1 MIQILALLLGTFVV
15 VLGIEKVRE
24 RLRGRTEGA
33 AGRAGRIALAALF
46 VMTGVAHFIVTEPM
60 AEMVPPPFPPVATVL
75 ATGVLEIL
83 GAIGLLVPRTSKL
96 AAWCLFVFLIAVFPA
111 NIYAA
116 VNHTGLGGH
125 LDGPSYLWQRVPFQL
140 LLLVW
145 TWVFGIRRRDR
156 R

>member
-1 MIQILALLLGTFVV
+1 MIPILALLLGTFVV
-15 VLGIEKVRE
+15 VLGIEKVWE

-75 ATGVLEIL
+75 ATGVLEIV

-111 NIYAA
+111 NI
-116 VNHTGLGGH
+116 
-125 LDGPSYLWQRVPFQL
+125 
-140 LLLVW
+140 
-145 TWVFGIRRRDR
+145 
-156 R
+156 